1 MSRIDRYGEDR
12 LKLYA
17 MYKCILNVPM
27 RNDWSKVTYLHVHDS
42 PVFKTHHSKVST
54 GFPQQDLQSSY
65 NFGNI

>member
-1 MSRIDRYGEDR
+1 
-12 LKLYA
+12 

-65 NFGNI
+65 NFGKI